1 MSKKDLLLG
10 LAIGAAVTYF
20 TEPRRGRWRG
30 VRATGTGLFTA
41 TRSRWR
47 NENADRRVLERVRA
61 KLDQTSSRAQAI
73 HVTSTDGIVTL
84 RGPIL
89 STEVDDVMAAV
100 WSVRGVLAV
109 NNAMEAHQ
117 SPWEMPGL
125 QIDGWGFAPTA
136 DEPVRRWKRTRPALM
151 TAAGLAATGFAMA
164 AVANRSRNHANTA
177 RSTDFVEGASER

>member
-20 TEPRRGRWRG
+20 AEPRRGAWRG
-30 VRATGTGLFTA
+30 VRAKGTGLFTA
-41 TRSRWR
+41 TRRRWR
-47 NENADRRVLERVRA
+47 NENADRHVVERVRA
-61 KLDQTSSRAQAI
+61 KLDQTSSRAQGI

-125 QIDGWGFAPTA
+125 QIDGWRFAPTA

-164 AVANRSRNHANTA
+164 AVANRSRNHVNTA
-177 RSTDFVEGASER
+177 RSTDLVEGASER

>member
-20 TEPRRGRWRG
+20 AEPRRGAWRG
-30 VRATGTGLFTA
+30 VGAKGTGLFTA
-41 TRSRWR
+41 TRRRWR
-47 NENADRRVLERVRA
+47 NENADRRVVERVRA
-61 KLDQTSSRAQAI
+61 KLDQTSARAQSI

-125 QIDGWGFAPTA
+125 QIDGWGFAPT
-136 DEPVRRWKRTRPALM
+136 DDQPVRRWKRTRPALM

-164 AVANRSRNHANTA
+164 AVANRSRNHTNTA
-177 RSTDFVEGASER
+177 RSTPLVEGASER

>member
-1 MSKKDLLLG
+1 MSKRDLLLG

-20 TEPRRGRWRG
+20 AEPRRGAWIG
-30 VRATGTGLFTA
+30 ARAKGTGLITA
-41 TRSRWR
+41 ARRRWR
-47 NENADRRVLERVRA
+47 NDNADRHVVERVRA

-125 QIDGWGFAPTA
+125 QIDGWGFAPA
-136 DEPVRRWKRTRPALM
+136 QDAGVRGWKRTRPALM

-177 RSTDFVEGASER
+177 RSNGVVEGASER